1 MAEARQETPAD
12 STRRAWRDDALCRE
26 TDPEAFYPDRG
37 ESAQEALS
45 VCRRCPVTAECLAF
59 ALAHDERFGVWGGT
73 TEADRQRLRRLQQEA
88 ADDSGHTPGLS
99 ARGNGVWAVSVRYR
113 RRDGRAQLSTTV
125 TGGRAAA
132 LRRLAE
138 LRAQAGQAQAAH
150 DAGEG
155 RGAGRRDA
163 GTAHLPDLRP
173 GRRLLHPALARPVPR
188 LPRPRRRPRRLN
200 PPAPCG

>member
-1 MAEARQETPAD
+1 MAEASEATPAD

-88 ADDSGHTPGLS
+88 ADDGGHTPGLS
-99 ARGNGVWAVSVRYR
+99 ARGKGVWAVSVKYR
-113 RRDGRAQLSTTV
+113 RRDGRRAQLSTTV
-125 TGGRAAA
+125 TGGRDAAM
-132 LRRLAE
+132 RRLAE
-138 LRAQAGQAQAAH
+138 LRAQADELTGKANNDSREVA
-150 DAGEG
+150 
-155 RGAGRRDA
+155 
-163 GTAHLPDLRP
+163 
-173 GRRLLHPALARPVPR
+173 
-188 LPRPRRRPRRLN
+188 
-200 PPAPCG
+200 